1 MKRKIIMAAL
11 TAAMLVN
18 GITVYAEETSETGLE
33 SLPAIE
39 VESETEFLE
48 ETESILEEKGDTE
61 TESALETV
69 SGSDLTEEMTDGE
82 TEEVLEE
89 ISETTE
95 NMEAYKQTGVEG
107 FVYRLYKLVLNREPE
122 QKGYTE
128 WVNWLKNGQTTGVE
142 AGKGFVMSVELQNRK
157 LSNSAYVEMLYKTF
171 LNRSADASGK
181 KTWVTYLEKG
191 MSREWVYSGFANSVE
206 FQDIC
211 NSFGIQRGTYVL
223 TAPKDQNA
231 GITTFVYRCYQKFL
245 GRTPDDGGLNT
256 WCNQLLSGQMNAK
269 EAARGFVMS
278 NEFQNK
284 KMSNEDYVKTM
295 YLGLFDRSADD
306 AGLSGWVDVLEAG
319 NSRESVFYGFADS
332 QEFRTLATGFGL
344 NGDWAGSVVTYK
356 ISKED
361 FIQCLMD
368 NRSMWQMDKY
378 EATNYSGYFDPGYS
392 LIDLDLDGQP
402 ELVVTMAGGTMHN
415 APTEIYR
422 VQNGKVVLV
431 NSADAGVGE
440 MQDLKLYYKNTEG
453 RYVYVDNRIHRSGTY
468 ATYYSIV
475 EMYVSGNS
483 LTEVTKFASSRE
495 GSSWKYYQEGQ
506 EVSKSQYD
514 NAVAAYYA
522 GMRDVNM
529 QKGFVSYKNW
539 TSYSISQKTSAL
551 SSMYD
556 TFSYTK

>member
-1 MKRKIIMAAL
+1 
-11 TAAMLVN
+11 
-18 GITVYAEETSETGLE
+18 
-33 SLPAIE
+33 
-39 VESETEFLE
+39 
-48 ETESILEEKGDTE
+48 
-61 TESALETV
+61 
-69 SGSDLTEEMTDGE
+69 
-82 TEEVLEE
+82 
-89 ISETTE
+89 
-95 NMEAYKQTGVEG
+95 
-107 FVYRLYKLVLNREPE
+107 
-122 QKGYTE
+122 
-128 WVNWLKNGQTTGVE
+128 
-142 AGKGFVMSVELQNRK
+142 MSVELQNRK

-171 LNRSADASGK
+171 LNRSADASGER
-181 KTWVTYLEKG
+181 TWVTYLEKG

-378 EATNYSGYFDPGYS
+378 EATNYSGYFAPGYS

-475 EMYVSGNS
+475 EIYVSGNS
-483 LTEVTKFASSRE
+483 VTEATKFASSRE

-539 TSYSISQKTSAL
+539 TSYSISQKTSTL